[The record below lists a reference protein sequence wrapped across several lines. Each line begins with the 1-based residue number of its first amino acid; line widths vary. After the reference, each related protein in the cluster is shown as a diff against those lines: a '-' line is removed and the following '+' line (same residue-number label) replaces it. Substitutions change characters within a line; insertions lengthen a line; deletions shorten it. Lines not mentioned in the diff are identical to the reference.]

1 LKDSRLFFV
10 ADHFVNTRKDLMKLN
25 NLNDVLIDHLR
36 DLYDAEKQL
45 VRALPKMAKAADS
58 EELADAIRDHLEQTK
73 QHVERLEQ
81 VFEAF
86 DEKPRAKAC
95 KAIRGLIEEGG
106 EAASDEGAL
115 SDLAI
120 IAAAQKVEH
129 YEISAYGTARS
140 WAEKLGN
147 SAAAN
152 LLEKTLEEEKAADS
166 KLTEVTTGILE
177 AAANVGQEEME
188 EV

>member
-1 LKDSRLFFV
+1 L
-10 ADHFVNTRKDLMKLN
+10 KLN
-25 NLNDVLIDHLR
+25 TLDEVLIDHLR
-36 DLYDAEKQL
+36 DLYDAEKNL

-58 EELADAIRDHLEQTK
+58 EELAEAIRDHLEQTK
-73 QHVERLEQ
+73 HHVERLEQ
-81 VFEAF
+81 VFEHL
-86 DEKPRAKAC
+86 DEKPRAKTC

-129 YEISAYGTARS
+129 YEISAYGTAKA

-147 SAAAN
+147 QDVAD
-152 LLEKTLEEEKAADS
+152 LLGKTLKEEKAADS
-166 KLTEVTTGILE
+166 KLTEISGAVLE
-177 AAANVGQEEME
+177 AASQVGQEESQE
-188 EV
+188 A

>member
-1 LKDSRLFFV
+1 L
-10 ADHFVNTRKDLMKLN
+10 KLN
-25 NLNDVLIDHLR
+25 TLQDVLIDHLR
-36 DLYDAEKQL
+36 DLYDAEKNL

-58 EELADAIRDHLEQTK
+58 EELSEAIRSHLEETK
-73 QHVERLEQ
+73 NHVTRLEQ
-81 VFEAF
+81 VFETF

-106 EAASDEGAL
+106 EAANDEGSL

-129 YEISAYGTARS
+129 YEISAYGTARA

-147 SAAAN
+147 QRAAD
-152 LLEKTLEEEKAADS
+152 LLAETLKEEKAADS
-166 KLTEVTTGILE
+166 KLTDVSGSVLE
-177 AAANVGQEEME
+177 NTSQEEPE
-188 EV
+188 EALR